1 MREKDYKK
9 EIQKVADEKNRDYLI
24 KLSKEWVVDH
34 KDGLFLGCYK
44 NKLNEDTV
52 ALYSYG
58 VVYLL
63 SGKYSTIMYA
73 PKLLFHKIG
82 QEILYIDDILTKDLS
97 IGNGAALMRALFK
110 YAQLNGYTKIQ
121 GFLSEVDM
129 DHKERLLSFYNKF
142 DFQIINNKLFKTLG
156 EF

>member
-1 MREKDYKK
+1 MREKDYEK

-24 KLSKEWVVDH
+24 KLSKEWVADH

-44 NKLNEDTV
+44 NKLNEDV
-52 ALYSYG
+52 IAVYSYG

-63 SGKYSTIMYA
+63 SGKYSTVMYA

-82 QEILYIDDILTKDLS
+82 LKILYIDDILTKDLS
-97 IGNGAALMRALFK
+97 VGNGAVLMQALFE
-110 YAQLNGYTKIQ
+110 YAKINQYTQIQ

-129 DHKERLLSFYNKF
+129 DHKERLLNFYNKF